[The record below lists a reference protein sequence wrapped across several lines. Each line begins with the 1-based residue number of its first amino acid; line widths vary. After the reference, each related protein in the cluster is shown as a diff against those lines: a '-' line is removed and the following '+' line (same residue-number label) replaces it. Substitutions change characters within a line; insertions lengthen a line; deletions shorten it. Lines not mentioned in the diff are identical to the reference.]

1 MTRCIITGP
10 ASMLGI
16 ALIKECIQNNAEVV
30 AVSRAGS
37 ARNIHIPALK
47 GVSII
52 ECSLDEMTK
61 LPALLSGSF
70 DVFFHL
76 GWGQTDKEGRINPI
90 LQEANIKYTLDAVN
104 TASVLGCNT
113 FIGAGSQAEYG
124 RVSGVISEETAIIP
138 EMAYGIAKYSAGR
151 LSSLACSSLGL
162 RHIWTRIFSVYGPY
176 NREDNMIM
184 YCMDKLIKGERP
196 SLTKCEQQWDYLYCA
211 DAARALYLSFEKGK
225 DRAVYNIGGGRTRLL
240 SEYIRTMRDA
250 INPSLELGFG
260 DIPYPEGQI
269 MHLCADISL
278 INKDTGYMPQ
288 INFEQGIKETI
299 KWYRE
304 KER

>member
-16 ALIKECIQNNAEVV
+16 ALIKECVRNNAGVI

-37 ARNIHIPALK
+37 ARNINIPVLE
-47 GVSII
+47 GVKIV
-52 ECSLDEMTK
+52 ECNLNEIAK
-61 LPALLSGSF
+61 LPALVSGSF

-76 GWGQTDKEGRINPI
+76 GWGHTDKEGRINPV
-90 LQEANIKYTLDAVN
+90 LQEENIKYTLDAVK
-104 TASVLGCNT
+104 TAAVLGCKT

-124 RVSGVISEETAIIP
+124 RVSGIINENTAIVP
-138 EMAYGIAKYSAGR
+138 EMAYGIAKYAAGR
-151 LSSLACSSLGL
+151 LSSLACSAAGL
-162 RHIWTRIFSVYGPY
+162 RHIWTRIFSLYGPY

-184 YCMDKLIKGERP
+184 YCMDKLIKGEKP
-196 SLTKCEQQWDYLYCA
+196 SLTKCEQQWDYLYSA
-211 DAARALYLSFEKGK
+211 DAARALYLSYEKGK
-225 DRAVYNIGGGRTRLL
+225 DKAVYNIGGGRTRLL
-240 SEYIRTMRDA
+240 SEYIRIMRDA

-260 DIPYPEGQI
+260 EIPYPEGQV

-278 INKDTGYMPQ
+278 INRDTGYIPQ
-288 INFEQGIKETI
+288 INFNQGIEETI

-304 KER
+304 KGQ